1 MSIDAC
7 LTVRVQVAAAQTGNT
22 EAKVSALTDK
32 EQLLKNNMTN
42 DQVRTAFQTCVY
54 SCVYGIWRLVLY
66 SIGTWLFFGLS
77 LVCRCWRLLWS
88 I

>member
-7 LTVRVQVAAAQTGNT
+7 LTVRVQVAAAQAGNT

-54 SCVYGIWRLVLY
+54 ISCVYGIWRLVLY
-66 SIGTWLFFGLS
+66 NRYVAAFGLS
-77 LVCRCWRLLWS
+77 LVCRLRGLLWS